1 MKTVILLLILCPFL
15 AAVQAQPGT
24 LDPSFGNEGIVTT
37 DLPEGPDF
45 FSRLKIQKDQ
55 KIIVLG
61 DLSYSDAG
69 IILERY
75 LPDGTLDSSFGENG
89 IVNTRSHYFFN
100 DLALQNDGKIL
111 IGGNQNVY
119 PQSLVLMRFLPDG
132 NLDSTF
138 GENGMVIG
146 DFGGWKQSAGRLA
159 IQPDGK
165 IVTAGNF
172 YEDEYSIA
180 DLVTRYNPDGSLD
193 KSFGQRGFTI
203 IEDGVTAPGLA
214 LQQDGKI
221 VIGGSDYTGDNSHR
235 KFYLARLTPEG
246 SLDSSFDG
254 DGQVFTDF
262 GKDGDYISDIAIQP
276 DGRIVAVGSS
286 GQPGWNGTI
295 PFIALARYNTDGR
308 LDQSFGEGG
317 KVSIQLQDYSQANA
331 VALQQNGKIV
341 ITGFVSF
348 ENSNYVVA
356 RLLENGS
363 LDPAFGTGGI
373 TITEVRTTNDRAM
386 DVDLQKD
393 GKIVVGGSPD
403 ITLARYIGDSVN
415 DHPLITKIKTWI
427 RNNLLH
433 WYVANGGTV
442 NYYSIESS
450 SDSNRFTELKRI
462 KAENASA
469 LISEAQSH
477 QQQALSYVL
486 SEANNNTYYRIAAI
500 KKDGGIVYSDIVFY
514 KGDENRVTIYPNP
527 VRDILTLQGFDVT
540 KRYNLQVMDIM
551 GNPFL
556 SATVQSANT
565 YNWNIGSLKK
575 GHYMISISTPG
586 ETEMRK
592 FIKE

>member
-433 WYVANGGTV
+433 WYVANAGTV